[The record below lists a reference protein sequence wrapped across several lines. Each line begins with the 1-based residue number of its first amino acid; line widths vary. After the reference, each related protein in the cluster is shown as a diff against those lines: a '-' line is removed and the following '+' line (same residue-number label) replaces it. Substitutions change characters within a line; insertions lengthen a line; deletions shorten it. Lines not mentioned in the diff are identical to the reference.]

1 MSQMPDKTAIA
12 TTTDVPSP
20 TGVPRDTR
28 GRWLPG
34 HGSPGPGNPHWR
46 ALSTWRAALAAKVT
60 RADIEH
66 VISVLVK
73 EARKGERWAVTELL
87 DRCLGRPVQH
97 TILESD
103 DTGPRYKVL
112 INIAEDQL

>member
-1 MSQMPDKTAIA
+1 MSQMPDERTRTPNGDNRAI
-12 TTTDVPSP
+12 V
-20 TGVPRDTR
+20 RDTA
-28 GRWLPG
+28 GRFALG
-34 HGSPGPGNPHWR
+34 TSPGPGNPHFR
-46 ALSTWRAALAAKVT
+46 ALSTWRAALADKVT
-60 RADIEH
+60 RQDIEH

-87 DRCLGRPVQH
+87 DRCLGRPVKL

-112 INIAEDQL
+112 IGISEAEL